1 MQTNHLELHQRA
13 ELICQKRSVRF
24 TPIRQKVF
32 NIMAE
37 QLGAISAY
45 DLLDKL
51 RETEKSAKPP
61 TIYRALDFLLE
72 HGFIHKIES
81 TNAYILCPHFGTH
94 HPMQL
99 LICDQCGVVIELHDE
114 KIDDAFSEQ
123 ALVHGFSIS
132 NTTLEA
138 HGHCSDCQAKETA
151 LTTTTN

>member
-1 MQTNHLELHQRA
+1 MHNTSTELLKRA

-32 NIMAE
+32 SIMAE
-37 QLGAISAY
+37 QLGSISAY

-81 TNAYILCPHFGTH
+81 INAYILCPHFGTH

-123 ALVHGFSIS
+123 ATSHGFSIT

-138 HGHCSDCQAKETA
+138 HGNCSDCQSNEIA
-151 LTTTTN
+151 